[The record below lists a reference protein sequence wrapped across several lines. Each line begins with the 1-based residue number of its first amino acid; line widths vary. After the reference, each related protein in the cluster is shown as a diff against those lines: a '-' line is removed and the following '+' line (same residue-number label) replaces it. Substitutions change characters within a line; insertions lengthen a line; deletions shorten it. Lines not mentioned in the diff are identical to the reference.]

1 MRRLAEASG
10 LRLGEIFYD
19 SFSLQFTGSEKYR
32 RDIPLVDKS
41 RDAELFPSDLMDR
54 YSRESEKLN
63 ERHEGDQAG
72 FFLIRPAGEQS

>member
-1 MRRLAEASG
+1 MHRLAEASG

-41 RDAELFPSDLMDR
+41 HDAELFPSDLLAR
-54 YSRESEKLN
+54 YARESEKLN

-72 FFLIRPAGEQS
+72 FFLIRPVDEAP